1 MKIALITA
9 RANSIRIKNK
19 NIKSFY
25 GKPIIAYPIKVAL
38 SSKIFDKVIVS
49 TDSRAIANISLK
61 YGASIP
67 FLRPRTLS
75 QNNIGTLEVIQHA
88 IKRILKNKSNVD
100 ICCIYPVTPLLT
112 KEIIIKSFNIFKIS
126 KSDFL
131 VPVLKKKN
139 KRFLYLNKKGFIK
152 EHEKKQKQVNVMDT
166 GQFYWGTKKSFLK
179 AKNIFSKKC
188 KPYFIQKSR
197 ALDVNTNKDWSLL
210 KKMYKKSIQID
221 T

>member
-88 IKRILKNKSNVD
+88 IKKD
-100 ICCIYPVTPLLT
+100 
-112 KEIIIKSFNIFKIS
+112 FK
-126 KSDFL
+126 K
-131 VPVLKKKN
+131 
-139 KRFLYLNKKGFIK
+139 
-152 EHEKKQKQVNVMDT
+152 
-166 GQFYWGTKKSFLK
+166 
-179 AKNIFSKKC
+179 
-188 KPYFIQKSR
+188 
-197 ALDVNTNKDWSLL
+197 
-210 KKMYKKSIQID
+210 
-221 T
+221 

>member
-19 NIKSFY
+19 NIKTFY

-38 SSKIFDKVIVS
+38 SSKIFDRVIVS
-49 TDSRAIANISLK
+49 TDSREIANISLE
-61 YGASIP
+61 YGASVP
-67 FLRPRTLS
+67 FLRPKTLS
-75 QNNIGTLEVIQHA
+75 KNNIGTLEVIQHT
-88 IKRILKNKSNVD
+88 INKILKNESNVD
-100 ICCIYPVTPLLT
+100 ICCIYPVTPLLN
-112 KEIIIKSFNIFKIS
+112 KEIIIKSFKYFKIT

-139 KRFLYLNKKGFIK
+139 ERFLYLNKKGFI
-152 EHEKKQKQVNVMDT
+152 EEFEKKQKQVNVMDT

-179 AKNIFSKKC
+179 TKNIFSKKC
-188 KPYFIQKSR
+188 KPYFIKKSR
-197 ALDVNTNKDWSLL
+197 ALDVNTNKDWEHL
-210 KKMYKKSIQID
+210 KKMYKKLIRID